1 MMFLFLLAFKPEGL
15 TLSEDGSIYFTDMGE
30 INIYDGGIYK
40 MSPRS
45 GRYERL
51 KLTGFIKD
59 PKGIVYNRG
68 YLFVVDENAVWK
80 VKNMSLS
87 KHIHTKEFP
96 GRVEFLRDIAAFGNR
111 MYVSDIY
118 GNTVYKFNFSGNVKV
133 AFHLKRPNGLAVDS
147 TGNVYVITFTSPAH
161 IYKFDGRDTTLL
173 LTSNLLRGG
182 YDLEITPDGKTLYAT
197 GYFSN
202 NIVEINLETLDEREI
217 DRTKE
222 HPAELLLYGRRL
234 YYTMPDAG
242 EIKYI
247 KVGR

>member
-1 MMFLFLLAFKPEGL
+1 MMLLFLLSFRPEGL

-40 MSPRS
+40 MNPRS

-68 YLFVVDENAVWK
+68 YLFVVDENSIWK

-87 KHIHTKEFP
+87 KHIHSKEFP
-96 GRVEFLRDIAAFGNR
+96 QQVEFLRDITAFGNR

-118 GNTVYKFNFSGNVKV
+118 GNVVYKFNFSGNVKV
-133 AFHLKRPNGLAVDS
+133 AFRLKRPNGLVVDS
-147 TGNVYVITFTSPAH
+147 TGNLYVITFTSPAH
-161 IYKFDGRDTTLL
+161 IYRFDGRDTTLL
-173 LTSNLLRGG
+173 LTSGLLRGG
-182 YDLEITPDGKTLYAT
+182 YDLAITPDGKKLYAT
-197 GYFSN
+197 GFFSS
-202 NIVEINLETLDEREI
+202 NIVEIDLRTLRERELY
-217 DRTKE
+217 RTHE
-222 HPAELLLYGRRL
+222 RPAELLLYGNRL
-234 YYTMPDAG
+234 YYTLPDAG

-247 KVGR
+247 RVGK